1 MVYVI
6 TIDGII
12 GSGKS
17 SLIAQLSN
25 DFTCFQE
32 PVHEWSLL
40 QNFYEDMTTYSAPF
54 QYQVLFSYH
63 KLYST
68 FKNVKDKII
77 LERCPWSSRHIFTE
91 MLVESDYISQDEYN
105 LYIKFF
111 DKIAFQT
118 DMYIY
123 LKVDTD
129 VAYNRILQR
138 DRAAERSLK
147 FEYLQQLN
155 DKYND
160 KINRDNQNVYIVD
173 ANQTLQHVK
182 RDVLD
187 ILNKL

>member
-187 ILNKL
+187 ILKL